1 MGTGEAMKDP
11 QSDEG
16 ERRKRSTDTEKL
28 TPEQNSIMRDDAKSV
43 VLRKKRSFHPKFLS
57 SEMIE
62 TLTGTVLR
70 SKRQTDGQQSFAGAS
85 GGNTGGN
92 SNSNLDRMKQLFN
105 SLVEKV
111 KQVVAA
117 ISEQFRGGQQS
128 GAQSSNAETF
138 Q

>member
-1 MGTGEAMKDP
+1 MGTGEAMKDQ
-11 QSDEG
+11 QSDD
-16 ERRKRSTDTEKL
+16 ERRKRSTDNEKL

-43 VLRKKRSFHPKFLS
+43 VLRKKRSFHPRFLP
-57 SEMIE
+57 SEMIK
-62 TLTGTVLR
+62 TLSGTVLR
-70 SKRQTDGQQSFAGAS
+70 SKRQTDAEQSFA

-92 SNSNLDRMKQLFN
+92 SNPNLDRIKQLFN

-117 ISEQFRGGQQS
+117 VREQFNSGQQP